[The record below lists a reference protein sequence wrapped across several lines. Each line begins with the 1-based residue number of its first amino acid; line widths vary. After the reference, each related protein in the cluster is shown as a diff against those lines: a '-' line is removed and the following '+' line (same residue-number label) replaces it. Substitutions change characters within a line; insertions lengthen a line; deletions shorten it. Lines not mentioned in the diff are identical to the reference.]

1 MQKQQKNEMIVGLI
15 FFGAMGLL
23 GAYTILISGLFK
35 GATKTYWA
43 SFPNIYGLK
52 KGDQV
57 RVEGLEVGEVTELRL
72 VGGTGNES
80 KEAAPTGDLRIKA
93 KLKVAKAVEIY
104 KDGSEVKVTPFS
116 PLGGR
121 IVEIRRGYDGP
132 RGKFSSE
139 EETSAQ
145 KLEPEVIQGTAEGEL
160 LQTLNKLVDENRPGI
175 AKIVSNLAFVSE
187 RLTQEDSVIGALI
200 NSKGVGSLLA
210 DMADDL
216 AYSAKSIQKI
226 LARIER
232 GEGIAGELVS
242 KNSALHDNVNGAVK
256 HMNGA
261 LREANVILANAN
273 EGKSALGVVVAD
285 DPLVSRHAKA
295 IVEDISYV
303 TSDVRHGV
311 GSLGKFI
318 RDDRFYN
325 GAADTLENVAVITS
339 NMKAGKS
346 AVGVLFNDEGTGTAI
361 KSTLSH
367 LDAISQSVD
376 EGKGAFGLVI
386 KDQVFRD
393 RVARIFTEVERLT
406 VEFRD
411 SVEDLRE
418 QAPINAFLGAVF
430 AAF

>member
-15 FFGAMGLL
+15 FFVAMMLL

-35 GATKTYWA
+35 GATKTYWV

-52 KGDQV
+52 RGDQV
-57 RVEGLEVGEVTELRL
+57 RVEGLEVGEVTELIL
-72 VGGTGNES
+72 SEQ
-80 KEAAPTGDLRIKA
+80 PTGDLRIKA
-93 KLKVAKAVEIY
+93 KLKVAEKVEIY

-121 IVEIRRGYDGP
+121 IVEIRRGYVSP
-132 RGKFSSE
+132 RGKFASE
-139 EETSAQ
+139 EESKAQ
-145 KLEPEVIQGTAEGEL
+145 KQDPEVIIGTAEGEL

-187 RLTQEDSVIGALI
+187 RLTQKDSVIGALI
-200 NSKGVGSLLA
+200 NDQGTGSLLA

-216 AYSAKSIQKI
+216 ARSTQSIQRI
-226 LARIER
+226 LSRIEK
-232 GEGIAGELVS
+232 GEGIAGELVA
-242 KNSALHDNVNGAVK
+242 KKSALHDNLNGAVE

-261 LREANVILANAN
+261 LREANVILTTANQ
-273 EGKSALGVVVAD
+273 GKSALGV
-285 DPLVSRHAKA
+285 LVSEDPYVSADARA
-295 IVEDISYV
+295 IVHDISVV
-303 TSDVRHGV
+303 TSDVASGS
-311 GSLGKFI
+311 GSLGKFL

-325 GAADTLENVAVITS
+325 GAAATAENLGVITS
-339 NMKAGKS
+339 NIVTSKS
-346 AVGVLFNDEGTGTAI
+346 ALGVFLNDEGTGTAI
-361 KSTLSH
+361 KSTLGH
-367 LDAISQSVD
+367 LESISQSVD
-376 EGKGAFGLVI
+376 KGDGALGLVI
-386 KDQVFRD
+386 KNQLFRD